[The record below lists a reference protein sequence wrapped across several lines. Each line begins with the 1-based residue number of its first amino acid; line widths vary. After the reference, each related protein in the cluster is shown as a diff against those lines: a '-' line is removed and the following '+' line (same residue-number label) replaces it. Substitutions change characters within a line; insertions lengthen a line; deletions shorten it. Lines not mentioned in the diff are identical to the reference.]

1 MATLYLD
8 HVSRSIL
15 SLREWLDGA
24 WGLLLSHP
32 SDFEDHSLESDR
44 WLQILTQE
52 FHTHGVRP
60 IVCRRGGGELDN
72 GWVGHVSGD
81 QGRVRLTHREV
92 ADMAARRLRD
102 AILAIPA
109 SRFAVAVD
117 PTLTHRRTWIYGT
130 SPPTLAAMSPLHLL
144 GTIQTMSHGTRP
156 RSFLA
161 TTWSTLSPAVSID
174 HVRAALPRRTLNT
187 PEG

>member
-32 SDFEDHSLESDR
+32 ADFEDHSLESDR
-44 WLQILTQE
+44 WLQIVTQE
-52 FHTHGVRP
+52 FHTRGVRP

-72 GWVGHVSGD
+72 GWVGRVSRD

-102 AILAIPA
+102 TILAIPA
-109 SRFAVAVD
+109 SRFVVVVD

-130 SPPTLAAMSPLHLL
+130 SPPTLAAMSPLDLL
-144 GTIQTMSHGTRP
+144 GTIKAMGHGARP
-156 RSFLA
+156 RSSIA
-161 TTWSTLSPAVSID
+161 TTWSGLSPAV
-174 HVRAALPRRTLNT
+174 LPGIRDRRQ
-187 PEG
+187 PFSAMD